1 MTIIDLIGETLTS
14 PSVIIIGVL
23 SLIEVVPVRINP
35 WTKLFSWVGHSISDA
50 VVGDIKDDLAET
62 KQKVSEFKRDFEQT
76 KANDMRWNI
85 LNFAN
90 SCRRGEK
97 HGKDEWRHVMAQIA
111 EYEEYT
117 EEKGI
122 VNGVIDE
129 DSKFLRELYHSRN
142 FKNDFLYKGE
152 GQE

>member
-1 MTIIDLIGETLTS
+1 MNILEIVKETLTS
-14 PSVIIIGVL
+14 PSVIIIGAL
-23 SLIEVVPVRINP
+23 SLIEIVPVKIDP
-35 WTKLFSWVGHSISDA
+35 WTKLFAWIGHSISDA
-50 VVGDIKDDLAET
+50 VVGDIKGDLA
-62 KQKVSEFKRDFEQT
+62 EFKRDFEQT

-97 HGKDEWRHVMAQIA
+97 HGKDEWRHVMSQIA

-117 EEKGI
+117 AEKGI

-129 DSKFLRELYHSRN
+129 DSKFLRELYHNRN
-142 FKNDFLYKGE
+142 LKNDFLYKGE
-152 GQE
+152 NQD